1 MAMNELL
8 RKAVEVVQRL
18 PDSDQEQVARIM
30 LTIAEGDHVEDID
43 AAHLPDVLDGLA
55 QMRRG
60 EFATEA
66 EVAATFR
73 RFGAWPTRISQASL
87 TI

>member
-1 MAMNELL
+1 M
-8 RKAVEVVQRL
+8 RKAVEAVRRL
-18 PDSDQEQVARIM
+18 PDADQEQVARMM
-30 LTIAEGDHVEDID
+30 LTIAERDAVEDID
-43 AAHLPDVLDGLA
+43 AAHLPDVLEGLA

-73 RFGAWPTRISQASL
+73 RFGA
-87 TI
+87 